1 MKLPKVTDQ
10 QLVELKEISAQA
22 AADAERSR
30 QLVLDTIETKDAI
43 RLIEQIDSRRSNSK
57 EVNQNEGRQVR

>member
-1 MKLPKVTDQ
+1 MKLPKITEQ

>member
-1 MKLPKVTDQ
+1 MKLPKVTEQ